1 MRETGKRIG
10 RLVQIGIAVV
20 FQAPASLYSQ
30 ATWVQAVDSIPVL
43 RFGEVLG
50 GSEAL
55 TLSEITDLAVV
66 GDSILVLE
74 GLANEVRIFNH
85 HGQFLGRIGR
95 TGEGPGEFQW
105 PTRLQRV
112 PEGLE
117 VVDLR
122 LRRQTFFTLEGELL
136 RTEPLGHFS
145 ELPLSASV
153 TLRGGSMVAET
164 AVFASSDQGA
174 HPERLILLSDG
185 EGVRVDTLARFA
197 QGYVPFK
204 APNSFGF
211 LGSHAGAG
219 GDWAVAGDSL
229 LVVVSQEPLVLRWW
243 HVEPDGLVLRGRV
256 ELPVRSERFS
266 GEDLRNF
273 IEVEN
278 EDRREKGEALLPRS
292 VQVDA
297 PSHWGQ
303 VKQVVVSDKD
313 QCWIQWNEP
322 RTEDDRHWFRVDLK
336 TQRLSRMELPPGFRV
351 LAAARGN
358 LYGFVVT
365 EFDAPEIRVYRLITR
380 G

>member
-1 MRETGKRIG
+1 MRNAEQRMR

-20 FQAPASLYSQ
+20 LQLPASLYSQ
-30 ATWVQAVDSIPVL
+30 TTWIQAVEPVPVL

-50 GSEAL
+50 ASEAL
-55 TLSEITDLAVV
+55 TFSEISDLAVV

-74 GLANEVRIFNH
+74 GLTNEVRIFNH
-85 HGQFLGRIGR
+85 RGQFLGRIGR
-95 TGEGPGEFQW
+95 TGQGPGEFQW

-122 LRRQTFFTLEGELL
+122 LRRLTFFSLEGELL
-136 RTEPLGHFS
+136 RTEPLGHFA

-153 TLRGGSMVAET
+153 ALRGGSTVAET

-174 HPERLILLSDG
+174 HPERLIIFSG
-185 EGVRVDTLARFA
+185 REGVRVDTLARFA

-204 APNSFGF
+204 TPNSFGF
-211 LGSHAGAG
+211 LRSHAGAG

-229 LVVVSQEPLVLRWW
+229 LVVVSEEPLSLRWW

-303 VKQVVVSDKD
+303 VKQVVVSGEE

-336 TQRLSRMELPPGFRV
+336 TQRLSRTELPPGFRV

-365 EFDAPEIRVYRLITR
+365 EFDAPEIRVYRLIS
-380 G
+380 GG